1 LKQLLRE
8 TMLIDTSHLRLYK
21 VNHQENMNED
31 RDVENMNQTLARS
44 ETRNWN
50 SPRTIATV
58 IQIKDVQSSIP
69 WHPKVV
75 FCAEQK
81 IIELQ

>member
-1 LKQLLRE
+1 MIKE
-8 TMLIDTSHLRLYK
+8 TSQMRLFK
-21 VNHQENMNED
+21 VNLKDNRDLENMH
-31 RDVENMNQTLARS
+31 QTSCEAIN
-44 ETRNWN
+44 RNYQH
-50 SPRTIATV
+50 TMFVTV